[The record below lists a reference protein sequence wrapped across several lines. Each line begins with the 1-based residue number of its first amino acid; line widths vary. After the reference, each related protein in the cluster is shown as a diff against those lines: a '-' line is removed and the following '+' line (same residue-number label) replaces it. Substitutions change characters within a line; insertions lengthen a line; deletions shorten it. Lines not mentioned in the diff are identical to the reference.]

1 MLSRYMLKSRHSG
14 GRPTTEGHVRYYV
27 VVHVSRLTVIS
38 LVVLQNKHVVR
49 IIFPFEQFCNYSS

>member
-1 MLSRYMLKSRHSG
+1 MLKSRFSG

-27 VVHVSRLTVIS
+27 VVLVSRLTVIS
-38 LVVLQNKHVVR
+38 LVVLQNKHAVR

>member
-1 MLSRYMLKSRHSG
+1 MLKSRLSG

-27 VVHVSRLTVIS
+27 AVHVSRLIVMS
-38 LVVLQNKHVVR
+38 LVMLQNKHVVR